1 MTSFTYDEAMRDHAD
16 VPENANSTAS
26 NPFSYLQQHDTHET
40 QEPTPELPPRPENT
54 LEILQTQLK
63 EAEHR
68 LDKEQQA
75 KKELEKELGDMRTR
89 WKETVKEFNRFQ
101 AESQTFVQL
110 DDQELI
116 QKVSQLRF
124 NIRNFVLRHFE
135 SNQPTP
141 LKDSRACLHNILK
154 FYPNILGS
162 FEEFE
167 YWMQIPPRR
176 TMVLRAFLW
185 AFLTRDILGEFRWAG
200 KDVAG
205 AFYYMRKSLSSFLGD
220 TSGGTLEEIQA
231 QRKFHTWKA
240 NTTTLVA
247 EWMKLDQQ
255 DGRRE
260 REGFAIDKAKEIYRY
275 LAAFSASKD
284 REVIGDMSNIITEAL
299 DLDLLLSK
307 QVASVRWWYGAG
319 EETQRFDPET
329 MDLEGE
335 VGNHVCLFLAPAVLK
350 QGKSNGESFDRTNLL
365 LKMQVTCQPIEAV
378 VPPEVDRGLDARKSF
393 RSQISRGFRHVRA
406 SQS

>member
-1 MTSFTYDEAMRDHAD
+1 MTSFTYDETMKDYAD
-16 VPENANSTAS
+16 IPEDENSIES
-26 NPFSYLQQHDTHET
+26 DPVSLRQQNSAPHT
-40 QEPTPELPPRPENT
+40 QQQAPELPPRPENT
-54 LEILQTQLK
+54 SEKLQSQLK
-63 EAEHR
+63 QVEHR
-68 LDKEQQA
+68 LNEEQQA
-75 KKELEKELGDMRTR
+75 KKELQQELGDIRAR

-124 NIRNFVLRHFE
+124 NIRNFVLQHFE
-135 SNQPTP
+135 SGQP
-141 LKDSRACLHNILK
+141 LSMKDSRACLNNILRY
-154 FYPNILGS
+154 YPNILGS

-176 TMVLRAFLW
+176 TMVIRAFLW
-185 AFLTRDILGEFRWAG
+185 AFLQRDIFGEFRWAG

-205 AFYYMRKSLSSFLGD
+205 TFYHMRKALGSFLGAA
-220 TSGGTLEEIQA
+220 SGGTPDEIQA

-247 EWMKLDQQ
+247 EWMKLDHQE
-255 DGRRE
+255 GRKE
-260 REGFAIDKAKEIYRY
+260 REEFSIEKAKEICSY
-275 LAAFSASKD
+275 LAAFSTSKD
-284 REVIGDMSNIITEAL
+284 KELASRIADIIIEAL

-307 QVASVRWWYGAG
+307 QAACVQWWYGAG
-319 EETQRFDPET
+319 QETQRFDPES

-335 VGNHVCLFLAPAVLK
+335 VGDHVYLYLAPAVLK

-365 LKMQVTCQPIEAV
+365 LKMQVVCQPIEALV
-378 VPPEVDRGLDARKSF
+378 QPGVDQGPDARKSF